1 MIDHVTLRVADLDA
15 SRRFYD
21 TVLGVLSLKN
31 DDPEY
36 PEWGDFSIA
45 ADGHPLTQHLHIAF
59 FAPSHE
65 LVDAFHRAGVE
76 AGYTDDGAPG
86 PRPQYREDYYG
97 GFLRDPD
104 GNSVEAVYL
113 GKEDR
118 KPGDIDH
125 LWLRTGDVAA
135 IKAFYVAAGHE
146 IGVDEPDHVQIV
158 TDGASVSYVTGEPVT
173 EHVHIAFSAA
183 TNDDV
188 DAFHAA
194 ATEAGYTDHGAP
206 GERSVYHPGYYGAFV
221 LDPDGH
227 NIEAVN
233 HNRID
238 AS

>member
-1 MIDHVTLRVADLDA
+1 VIDHVTLRVADLDA

-45 ADGHPLTQHLHIAF
+45 ADGQPLTQHLHIAF

-135 IKAFYVAAGHE
+135 IKAFYLAAGHE

-194 ATEAGYTDHGAP
+194 ATEAGYADHGAP
-206 GERSVYHPGYYGAFV
+206 GERSIYHPGYYGAFV

-233 HNRID
+233 HNRTT